1 ARGAGG
7 PRPRPRADRDAQG
20 DACQRPSRE
29 SARLAPQRAPR
40 PRRRERVPARLQDG
54 PRGHRVEATR
64 LALPVRPDEG
74 LAEVQEPGGAGG
86 EAGWRRGLGQ
96 TEMIDLA
103 ALASLFFEA
112 SKEWREPKVVQ
123 FDRLEDAEEEQVVRD
138 LKAKGHERQ
147 WVRGHRL
154 RQLKQKGWE
163 PIVER

>member
-1 ARGAGG
+1 
-7 PRPRPRADRDAQG
+7 
-20 DACQRPSRE
+20 
-29 SARLAPQRAPR
+29 
-40 PRRRERVPARLQDG
+40 
-54 PRGHRVEATR
+54 
-64 LALPVRPDEG
+64 
-74 LAEVQEPGGAGG
+74 
-86 EAGWRRGLGQ
+86 
-96 TEMIDLA
+96 MIDLA

-163 PIVER
+163 PIVERDSIGRPTIFMDRLKELVYAHRARTDEK